1 MSTLAENKWA
11 IDRSKSFLI
20 GDKNY
25 DIECAKNFLI
35 RGHLLKKDNL
45 LNFIK
50 LSENFKNTYSI

>member
-50 LSENFKNTYSI
+50 LS